1 MPENMV
7 KFRYLLAAG
16 IIIIDQIVKYAVR
29 TFMYLGESIPIIED
43 VFHLTYVQ
51 NRGAAFSILSGSRIF
66 LIAVPLIAIA
76 VAIWYLERH
85 KSAHWTLALSLSMI
99 IAGGLGNL
107 IDRIAL
113 GFVTDMF
120 DFHFWPV
127 FNIADISVCVG
138 AGFLVLYTLV
148 FYGKTEK
155 KSV

>member
-43 VFHLTYVQ
+43 VFHITYVQ

-85 KSAHWTLALSLSMI
+85 KSAHWTLVLSLCLI

-127 FNIADISVCVG
+127 FNVADISVCVG

>member
-127 FNIADISVCVG
+127 FNVADISVCVG

>member
-66 LIAVPLIAIA
+66 LIAVPLILIA

-127 FNIADISVCVG
+127 FNVADISVCVG

>member
-1 MPENMV
+1 MV

-127 FNIADISVCVG
+127 FNVADISVCVG

>member
-1 MPENMV
+1 M
-7 KFRYLLAAG
+7 KRLLTGIAA
-16 IIIIDQIVKYAVR
+16 
-29 TFMYLGESIPIIED
+29 
-43 VFHLTYVQ
+43 
-51 NRGAAFSILSGSRIF
+51 
-66 LIAVPLIAIA
+66 
-76 VAIWYLERH
+76 
-85 KSAHWTLALSLSMI
+85 SALVLSLCLI

-127 FNIADISVCVG
+127 FNVADISVCVG

>member
-85 KSAHWTLALSLSMI
+85 KSAHWTLALSLCLI

-107 IDRIAL
+107 IDRITL

-127 FNIADISVCVG
+127 FNVADISVCVG

>member
-29 TFMYLGESIPIIED
+29 TLMYLGESIPVIED
-43 VFHLTYVQ
+43 IFHLTYVQ

-127 FNIADISVCVG
+127 FNVADISVCVG